1 MGAAVHA
8 REARETREMRETR
21 VRACQHELTRRN
33 FRTVHALSLRYVI
46 ACRGEGGRHRSA
58 CLSPLFLLIFTTA
71 GHSTQFASA
80 EMPARSTVSTSR
92 HGRAG

>member
-46 ACRGEGGRHRSA
+46 ACIGERVDVIAAHA
-58 CLSPLFLLIFTTA
+58 CHHYFYYGA
-71 GHSTQFASA
+71 GH
-80 EMPARSTVSTSR
+80 
-92 HGRAG
+92 